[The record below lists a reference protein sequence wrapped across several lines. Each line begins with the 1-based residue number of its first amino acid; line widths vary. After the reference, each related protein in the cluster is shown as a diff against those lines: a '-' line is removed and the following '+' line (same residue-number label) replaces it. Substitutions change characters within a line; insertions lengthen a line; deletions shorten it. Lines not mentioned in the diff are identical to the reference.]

1 MKAALIFASTVLF
14 IQPLI
19 AATSNCAATAGIAAF
34 KLAHPQGNKPNS
46 SLYVSVDDTKLVKK
60 SGSTLYYRVEI
71 RFDVNEGYSDSFP
84 SETYSVLALGN
95 ERVCKVTGVKLVK

>member
-1 MKAALIFASTVLF
+1 
-14 IQPLI
+14 
-19 AATSNCAATAGIAAF
+19 
-34 KLAHPQGNKPNS
+34 
-46 SLYVSVDDTKLVKK
+46 VKK
-60 SGSTLYYRVEI
+60 SGSTLYYRVEL